1 MNNTDFDKIVQ
12 DTITSI
18 TTVLTSKAKEY
29 ADDTDRLHNF
39 KVAARMGNV
48 TPEIALKMFKL
59 KHEVSVDDM
68 ICNTVNNIPT
78 PISKEL
84 IDEKIGDIINYNILL
99 KALLYER
106 YNLK

>member
-39 KVAARMGNV
+39 KVAALCIS
-48 TPEIALKMFKL
+48 TKL
-59 KHEVSVDDM
+59 
-68 ICNTVNNIPT
+68 IIP
-78 PISKEL
+78 S
-84 IDEKIGDIINYNILL
+84 
-99 KALLYER
+99 
-106 YNLK
+106 